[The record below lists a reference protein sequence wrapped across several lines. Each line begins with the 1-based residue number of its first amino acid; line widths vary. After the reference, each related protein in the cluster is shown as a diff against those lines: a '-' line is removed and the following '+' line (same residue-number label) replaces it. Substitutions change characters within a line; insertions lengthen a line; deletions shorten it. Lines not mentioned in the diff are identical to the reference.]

1 MSVSFASE
9 TGLSAAPYPG
19 LRPFRRD
26 EADIFFGR
34 EEQVDELLNRLG
46 DCRFLAVV
54 GPSGCGKSS
63 LVRAGMLAALEG
75 GLLST
80 AGPRW
85 FLAEMRPG
93 NQPFA
98 NLARALLDS
107 PLLSKSWTEHSDA
120 SSFLTATLRRGPLGL
135 VELVRET
142 GLPERTNLLVLV
154 DQFEEIF
161 RFREH
166 DDPSEAT
173 AFVNLLLDS
182 AHQADVPI
190 YVMTAIPGRT

>member
-1 MSVSFASE
+1 MSVSFAPE
-9 TGLSAAPYPG
+9 TGLSASPYPG

-26 EADIFFGR
+26 EADVFFGR

-63 LVRAGMLAALEG
+63 LVCAGMLAALEG
-75 GLLST
+75 GFLST

-98 NLARALLDS
+98 NLARRCSTARCSAS
-107 PLLSKSWTEHSDA
+107 PGLITR
-120 SSFLTATLRRGPLGL
+120 TRLR
-135 VELVRET
+135 
-142 GLPERTNLLVLV
+142 
-154 DQFEEIF
+154 
-161 RFREH
+161 
-166 DDPSEAT
+166 S
-173 AFVNLLLDS
+173 
-182 AHQADVPI
+182 
-190 YVMTAIPGRT
+190 